1 MELYSHQENTT
12 SFENMFKKDFE
23 NLNYE
28 FEKVGNP
35 IFEDKEMLQTLVT
48 KNVMYA
54 SANKSVYE
62 ARTLGAE
69 HYSSYK
75 KGVFALGSKSFFE
88 TIKLNTLSLYK
99 ITNTVVISKTQKKV
113 VSLKQDC
120 QLYSNLYV
128 ACQNREG
135 DLEEFFA
142 YENHAYPPSLSIYGE
157 MHSTDKSDTI
167 KIPENVV
174 ETSSVKPDF
183 TAEVLD
189 GAAVVQAVVPKDSI
203 NFGQYCRNEFTAYL
217 FNEYR
222 QSTLNSV
229 DIVFDIYLDHGIKN
243 LTRNKRGF
251 GKRIKKAGDTPIPRH
266 WKSFLHLNENK
277 TQLFQ
282 LLAGKLVQQTN
293 FKQFVATKDIVIVT
307 NTDEN

>member
-1 MELYSHQENTT
+1 
-12 SFENMFKKDFE
+12 
-23 NLNYE
+23 
-28 FEKVGNP
+28 
-35 IFEDKEMLQTLVT
+35 
-48 KNVMYA
+48 MYA

-157 MHSTDKSDTI
+157 MRSTDKSDTI

-203 NFGQYCRNEFTAYL
+203 NFG
-217 FNEYR
+217 
-222 QSTLNSV
+222 
-229 DIVFDIYLDHGIKN
+229 
-243 LTRNKRGF
+243 
-251 GKRIKKAGDTPIPRH
+251 
-266 WKSFLHLNENK
+266 
-277 TQLFQ
+277 
-282 LLAGKLVQQTN
+282 
-293 FKQFVATKDIVIVT
+293 
-307 NTDEN
+307 